1 MRAMIAGDR
10 TVGHIHG
17 MGVRLCIQRSAQG
30 AQKRRIAV
38 RRKLA
43 RAACGRIV
51 YRIFEL
57 EFPESGRILLGNLDI
72 HSKNL
77 YKNLTG
83 CKKAV
88 LLGATLG
95 PKVDLLLRKYSI
107 GDMARVVTLQA
118 CAAAMLEE
126 YLDEWQT
133 ALEADMKK
141 EGYYIR
147 PRFSPGYGDFDIA
160 HQDMI
165 LLSLIHI

>member
-1 MRAMIAGDR
+1 MDAR
-10 TVGHIHG
+10 TKEAIRYLGYGRH
-17 MGVRLCIQRSAQG
+17 
-30 AQKRRIAV
+30 AV
-38 RRKLA
+38 DDHTLKLVESCFEELSQ
-43 RAACGRIV
+43 AACGRIV

-107 GDMARVVTLQA
+107 GDMARVVK
-118 CAAAMLEE
+118 
-126 YLDEWQT
+126 DRNWH
-133 ALEADMKK
+133 
-141 EGYYIR
+141 
-147 PRFSPGYGDFDIA
+147 PGLP
-160 HQDMI
+160 I
-165 LLSLIHI
+165 L